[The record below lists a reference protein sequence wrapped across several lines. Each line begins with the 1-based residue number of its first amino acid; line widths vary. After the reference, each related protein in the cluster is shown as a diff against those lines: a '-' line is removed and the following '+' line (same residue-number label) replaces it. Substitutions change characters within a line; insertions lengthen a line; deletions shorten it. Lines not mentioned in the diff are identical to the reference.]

1 MKLKKLLLLN
11 LLLLASVFVAEAQ
24 TPIITGVEHYVTD
37 NLRKEAIPGGG
48 TPSGDYVTG
57 GTYVVGEVIAIKGT
71 NLPTSGIVV
80 TFIGDAGDGG
90 DDVTLTKSVS
100 VMSPANQLTFFPYVS
115 TATELRVRIPVGAK
129 TGVIQIGTG
138 SSPPQSPSSITI
150 ADFGGDGA
158 GTFTLSPSGVV
169 GPGTEIAV
177 TIHGIATG
185 QPLVDSGYSSDSK
198 RQIRNY
204 DVGSYRS
211 RKRDDVAAYT
221 LLGQH
226 LDSDVIAWNQVSFD
240 GGSTWVSATKASSV
254 DQLVRGFVVPLDW
267 SGPIT
272 VKVRQNDG
280 NGNINLIS
288 LAQPL
293 TLFNV
298 ESLTGQGLM
307 QKQRVGG
314 EITIRGTGFST
325 TKNTVVFLGGAAA
338 DVEASTFSHTSTLLK
353 VIVPQGA
360 KTGKIQVKRNVKR
373 KKKLTDVSGTP
384 EEVDVE
390 ISSKEY
396 TGFELIPLE
405 ITGMSPTTQSVGNDI
420 TISGTGF
427 ATRAET
433 RAGSSNIV
441 TFLGGDGV
449 LGGGDDKIVA
459 PADVEVD
466 EAAGTVLTVTIR
478 GGMSGRVQVEGKGSV
493 TSMVT
498 STQALQNMAV
508 SLVHPS
514 GTINVGEE
522 VFIKG
527 SYLKSTSGIHKIT
540 FLGGEG
546 EHDDFTLCYLNGATG
561 MQGKAAGCGKSV
573 AGAFYNKTSTG
584 SFRLPVGA
592 KSGRVKITRGDGV
605 SATGPSVS
613 IRSLVFETSAFD
625 PDEGEVGDVVTIKI
639 RGAALKK
646 GTDARG
652 FAINEIDADWNEVSF
667 GGGPWTKVATTQDSD
682 IKTIFVKI
690 PAGSMSGKV
699 GVRLNDPDPTTS
711 ETDIVLEL
719 TSEDFTVTPTITG
732 FKSGTT
738 AITEAR
744 RGETIKIVGTG
755 FAFEGDGKNIVT
767 ISGTPFYDVKV
778 KNGGTELTVK
788 VPDDAVIGSSIV
800 TKVEV
805 QTSDVHWRPAA
816 FTSVT
821 STALSVIKFEID
833 KKGIKGIKEGTEASA
848 DAADRISNLQ
858 YAGKKIVIKG
868 EGFASSVPDGMILT
882 IGGIKVTPFT
892 VTVDDTSTPSQ
903 TVVVKVPAGLTAGDK
918 AEVVFKMNTAS
929 VTYGDFVVAADP
941 IFQST
946 ASPPTKIEV
955 ETYHFEV
962 AENVGSTP
970 VTFSKAVDNSGVE
983 ITDVTAVS
991 ATDPDGG
998 EVTYALSGTGSDKF
1012 SIDSALGVISTIAE
1026 LDHED
1031 VASYTFTLIVTD
1043 QDGLKIS
1050 PPTVMAEV
1058 KIKVNDVREKTE
1070 FVDDSYDFTIAEN
1083 SGLGVNVSGT
1093 PAILAEDPDNPATIN
1108 YTLLNSG
1115 GTVSDEFKL
1124 ESTTSPVIRVKSA
1137 ILNYEGTKVYNLKVK
1152 ATDPDDEGEAS
1163 LTDEVSVTIS
1173 LTDVNEAPVFV
1184 MAAGGSRVVT
1194 SYSFD
1199 IAEGLRTSAEI
1210 VGRLFIKD
1218 PDAGSTITYELFE
1231 SDGRTVSSEFELVSA
1246 TSPVIQVQSET
1257 NLDYDTSPTSYSL
1270 KVKATDTN
1278 PVLPSPLTVIAEVTI
1293 SLTNVDEG
1301 PMFSAASYSFTVAE
1315 NANFR
1320 GTVMATDEDAGHTV
1334 THTVR
1339 SLSAND
1345 WFEIGSATGVIT
1357 KKSDKTIDY
1366 EALTGS
1372 GSREIRLTVT
1382 ATSGSG
1388 GAEQTKTQTVTI
1400 KVTNVNE
1407 APVLSATNYSFTIA
1421 EDASLGGA
1429 VTGSSAISATDVDA
1443 PETQTY
1449 TIKESNSFFA
1459 INGSLGEITSSQVF
1473 DYESPPPAFN
1483 PGGANP
1489 TYSFTVVVTD
1499 DGGETDEADVTITL
1513 TDVREKTEFVD
1524 AGGNK
1529 VTSYAFTI
1537 DENSGVGVNVSGTPA
1552 ILAEDPDNPASISYT
1567 LSTSSEFELVVESEK
1582 PVIQVK
1588 SGVVLDFET
1597 KSSYTLKVKA
1607 TDPGDGGEPS
1617 LTDEATVSIR
1627 LTDVNEGPVFDPNTY
1642 SFPVAENVA
1651 FSGTVMADDPDDG
1664 HTVAYS
1670 ITTNFPTAAG
1680 AGWFSTGSSSGE
1692 ISSPANTINYE
1703 ALSSTSGVITLTIE
1717 ATAGGKMVT
1726 QDVTITVS
1734 DVDEAPVFYSDA
1746 AGGTTN
1752 EVSAYNVGIHPNQRG
1767 VITSPVIYVADPE
1780 GETLTVS
1787 SSGSTYFEIDPD
1799 EIDDSMNATHKY
1811 QLQVKSGVM
1820 TNIPAGTYTVTI
1832 SASPT
1837 DVTFTVKVVDRAPV
1851 FDVTSFSVD
1860 ENADLTGGNA
1870 LNLKAT
1876 DPDGDLVSY
1885 SISTNFPTASTDK
1898 WFGIDVNGQISNT
1911 ETINYEALSG
1921 TGPIDIRLTVTARAG
1936 GETVTE
1942 DVIITVSDVDE
1953 APVFYSDAAGGT
1965 TNEVIAYTTLSAIDL
1980 DVVDGRVI
1988 TTPLIYVADPEKET
2002 LTVSVSSQV
2011 NSDDA
2016 GVDYFELVDLLDD
2029 TGAGA
2034 DNTDNF
2040 QLEVTHTSNIPA
2052 GRYTVTVS
2060 AVEAV
2065 GAGTAHTTD
2074 ATFTVEVDDRA
2085 PVFDIGGTYAFPVME
2100 NAVFDQTVSAM
2111 DADGDLPSYRIS
2123 ATDPTAA
2130 NGWFSIGSSSGEISS
2145 PVNTINYEALS
2156 GTSGVITLTVL
2167 ATAGGKEATQVVT
2180 ITVSDEDE
2188 APVFYEDAAANTSTD
2203 AYTASIT
2210 ADQRGVI
2217 TSPVIYAADP
2227 EGKTLSVSVSSQVD
2241 SDDAGV
2247 DYFELVDVADDS
2259 GTDAGKTDNFQ
2270 LQVKSSVMT
2279 NIPAGRYAV
2288 TVSAVGPAPHTTDAT
2303 FTVEVDDR
2311 APVFVRGT
2319 YAFDVMENAV
2329 FDQTVEAMDADGDLV
2344 SYRLQS
2350 AFPTAAIGWFTVAT
2364 GGQISSPA
2372 NKINYEALT
2381 DDPREVRL
2389 TVLATAG
2396 GKEATQVVTITVS
2409 DVDEAPVFYNDAAAN
2424 TPTDAYTVDIY
2435 PNARGAITSHVIY
2448 VADPEGETFTVS
2460 VSSQVDSDDAVVDYF
2475 ARISDVAGGTG
2486 AFQLEITHTHNI
2498 PAGIYTVMVSAAE
2511 NTAIGTDH
2519 THSATVTVKVTDR
2532 APVFTGTY
2540 AFTAVENAAFSET
2553 VSATDLDGDLLE
2565 YSLVTVPIEANG
2577 WFAINPN
2584 DGTITADAN
2593 VIDYDV
2599 LPIADPRV
2607 ITLTV
2612 TATPAGATARSKSA
2626 TKDVTIT
2633 VSDEDEAPVFYEDV
2647 AGTTSTPTYTASIE
2661 TNASGELSAPV
2672 LYVSDAE
2679 NESLTVSIS
2688 SQTDPGGSGVSLFT
2702 IASYDDG
2709 EDATDAYKLSVSGVL
2724 SVGTY
2729 TVTVRATEPSSVGT
2743 DHTTDATVEIT
2754 VAAPSADA
2762 APVFYSDAAGATST
2776 TTYTASIETNAS
2788 GELSAPVLYVSDAEN
2803 ESLDVSISSQTDP
2816 GGSGVSLFTIA
2827 SYDDGVSETHAYKL
2841 SVSGTLSVGT
2851 YTVMVSA
2858 VEAAGTAGTT
2868 AQTTD
2873 ATVTITVTDPSATDS
2888 EPVFYSDAAATTS
2901 TSTYTASIETSAS
2914 GDISDPVLYVSDEE
2928 METLT
2933 LSIHSQVDG
2942 SSGAVTFFGIASF
2955 DDSNAA
2961 TDSYRLSVTGAS
2973 AGSYTVTVRATE
2985 AAGTGTDHTTD
2996 AVVTI
3001 TVTDPSATDSEPV
3014 FYSDA
3019 AATTSTSTYTASIET
3034 SASGDISDPVLC
3046 MYQMRKWRP

>member
-1 MKLKKLLLLN
+1 M
-11 LLLLASVFVAEAQ
+11 
-24 TPIITGVEHYVTD
+24 PIIRLLVTSITVVDTDDGDADVPTASPTSTGYELSN
-37 NLRKEAIPGGG
+37 NLDFEAAGSYASGSITTAWTAAGGG
-48 TPSGDYVTG
+48 VGWVPIGDNSTNSDASRFTAIFEGNGHRISNLYINTSTILYVGLFGFVGSGGEIRNLGIEGGSVTG
-57 GTYVVGEVIAIKGT
+57 GGSVGGLAGYNNGGQISACYSTGSVEGGSGAYVGGLVGVNEEAAQISACYSTGSVEGGSGARVGGLVGRNNGGTISACYSTGSVTGTGSSALVGGLVGE
-71 NLPTSGIVV
+71 NSGSAAMISACYSTGSVEGGSGARVGGLVGINSV
-80 TFIGDAGDGG
+80 TGAMISACYSTGSVTGGKYVGGLVGINYESTISACYSTGSVEGG
-90 DDVTLTKSVS
+90 DDARVGGLVGRNYQGSITACYSTGSVRGGSGADIGGLVGYNDGGTITTSYFDATTSGLTVGIGNMTDPYVMGKTTAQLQYPRAYAGVDAATSGTAIYSAWNVDIDGVSGGDDPWHFGANNRYPKLKVNFDGMGAATAAEFGRQRFYFTDASDVEFFSFSVAEGTTSGSIGFAKALTGSPGFSLTDDNFLINSTTGEITVNSDADLDFEDETKNSFELAIVATVGSFSAHLRLNIEVTDVDEAPTITEVRNAAETTITSALRGDVVKIVGTNFSEIEANNTVTIGGATATLTS
-100 VMSPANQLTFFPYVS
+100 A
-115 TATELRVRIPVGAK
+115 TATEL
-129 TGVIQIGTG
+129 
-138 SSPPQSPSSITI
+138 
-150 ADFGGDGA
+150 
-158 GTFTLSPSGVV
+158 
-169 GPGTEIAV
+169 
-177 TIHGIATG
+177 
-185 QPLVDSGYSSDSK
+185 
-198 RQIRNY
+198 
-204 DVGSYRS
+204 
-211 RKRDDVAAYT
+211 
-221 LLGQH
+221 
-226 LDSDVIAWNQVSFD
+226 
-240 GGSTWVSATKASSV
+240 
-254 DQLVRGFVVPLDW
+254 
-267 SGPIT
+267 
-272 VKVRQNDG
+272 
-280 NGNINLIS
+280 
-288 LAQPL
+288 
-293 TLFNV
+293 
-298 ESLTGQGLM
+298 
-307 QKQRVGG
+307 
-314 EITIRGTGFST
+314 
-325 TKNTVVFLGGAAA
+325 
-338 DVEASTFSHTSTLLK
+338 
-353 VIVPQGA
+353 
-360 KTGKIQVKRNVKR
+360 
-373 KKKLTDVSGTP
+373 
-384 EEVDVE
+384 
-390 ISSKEY
+390 
-396 TGFELIPLE
+396 
-405 ITGMSPTTQSVGNDI
+405 
-420 TISGTGF
+420 
-427 ATRAET
+427 
-433 RAGSSNIV
+433 
-441 TFLGGDGV
+441 
-449 LGGGDDKIVA
+449 
-459 PADVEVD
+459 
-466 EAAGTVLTVTIR
+466 VLTVPLGATLGTGTI
-478 GGMSGRVQVEGKGSV
+478 QVSV
-493 TSMVT
+493 TGL
-498 STQALQNMAV
+498 A
-508 SLVHPS
+508 
-514 GTINVGEE
+514 GFGE
-522 VFIKG
+522 FA
-527 SYLKSTSGIHKIT
+527 
-540 FLGGEG
+540 
-546 EHDDFTLCYLNGATG
+546 DFTVYL
-561 MQGKAAGCGKSV
+561 
-573 AGAFYNKTSTG
+573 
-584 SFRLPVGA
+584 
-592 KSGRVKITRGDGV
+592 
-605 SATGPSVS
+605 
-613 IRSLVFETSAFD
+613 
-625 PDEGEVGDVVTIKI
+625 
-639 RGAALKK
+639 
-646 GTDARG
+646 
-652 FAINEIDADWNEVSF
+652 
-667 GGGPWTKVATTQDSD
+667 
-682 IKTIFVKI
+682 
-690 PAGSMSGKV
+690 
-699 GVRLNDPDPTTS
+699 PDPTITRFEDSDGNEITS
-711 ETDIVLEL
+711 ALRRDVVKIIGTNFSA
-719 TSEDFTVTPTITG
+719 TASENTVTMGGAT
-732 FKSGTT
+732 
-738 AITEAR
+738 
-744 RGETIKIVGTG
+744 
-755 FAFEGDGKNIVT
+755 VT
-767 ISGTPFYDVKV
+767 
-778 KNGGTELTVK
+778 L
-788 VPDDAVIGSSIV
+788 
-800 TKVEV
+800 
-805 QTSDVHWRPAA
+805 
-816 FTSVT
+816 TSVT
-821 STALSVIKFEID
+821 STELAITVPAEAPLGTGLIRVSVSDTETAVESSFTVNTSVTIPEDPTLTQNPGVVVRDIGSSAGDRLVTAYNTQGIGKWQYCSSSCTTSEASWMDLTTMISANNGLYFPAAYKIRFKPNMDANTGGVSVKPSISLRAWGGASSESFLDEVSTTSLPASISDITLKVPITPVNDAPTFASAPASNVITITEDDTNPSGHTAAAFSSLVGDVEDVDETAPANIYAITAIGTPASSGKWQYRSSSSASWTDLLTLSSNQFLRVGGSVELRFLPALNYNTSGVTNKPFLSVAALD
-833 KKGIKGIKEGTEASA
+833 ATNTTANGDLGTIPTNRSSGTSSMSLYSLDRMIVVEVTAVN
-848 DAADRISNLQ
+848 DA
-858 YAGKKIVIKG
+858 
-868 EGFASSVPDGMILT
+868 
-882 IGGIKVTPFT
+882 
-892 VTVDDTSTPSQ
+892 
-903 TVVVKVPAGLTAGDK
+903 
-918 AEVVFKMNTAS
+918 
-929 VTYGDFVVAADP
+929 P

-946 ASPPTKIEV
+946 GASPAQIMVK
-955 ETYHFEV
+955 TYHFEV
-962 AENVGSTP
+962 AENVVTE
-970 VTFSKAVDNSGVE
+970 VTFSKAVDDSGAT

-991 ATDPDGG
+991 ALDPDGG
-998 EVTYALSGTGSDKF
+998 EVTYALSGSGSDKF
-1012 SIDSALGVISTIAE
+1012 SIDLASGVISTIGGG
-1026 LDHED
+1026 LNHEED
-1031 VASYTFTLIVTD
+1031 ATYTLTLTVTD
-1043 QDGLKIS
+1043 DDGL
-1050 PPTVMAEV
+1050 
-1058 KIKVNDVREKTE
+1058 
-1070 FVDDSYDFTIAEN
+1070 
-1083 SGLGVNVSGT
+1083 
-1093 PAILAEDPDNPATIN
+1093 
-1108 YTLLNSG
+1108 TLLDGS
-1115 GTVSDEFKL
+1115 
-1124 ESTTSPVIRVKSA
+1124 STTITAAVEITVTDVSESPVFDA
-1137 ILNYEGTKVYNLKVK
+1137 EGT
-1152 ATDPDDEGEAS
+1152 
-1163 LTDEVSVTIS
+1163 
-1173 LTDVNEAPVFV
+1173 
-1184 MAAGGSRVVT
+1184 
-1194 SYSFD
+1194 
-1199 IAEGLRTSAEI
+1199 
-1210 VGRLFIKD
+1210 
-1218 PDAGSTITYELFE
+1218 
-1231 SDGRTVSSEFELVSA
+1231 
-1246 TSPVIQVQSET
+1246 
-1257 NLDYDTSPTSYSL
+1257 
-1270 KVKATDTN
+1270 
-1278 PVLPSPLTVIAEVTI
+1278 
-1293 SLTNVDEG
+1293 
-1301 PMFSAASYSFTVAE
+1301 YSFTVAE
-1315 NANFR
+1315 NADFSK
-1320 GTVMATDEDAGHTV
+1320 TVVAMDGDGDLVSYSMSATSPSAADGWFTV
-1334 THTVR
+1334 ATGGQI
-1339 SLSAND
+1339 SSSANTINY
-1345 WFEIGSATGVIT
+1345 EALSGTSGVIT
-1357 KKSDKTIDY
+1357 LTIEATAGGKMVTQDVMITVSDVD
-1366 EALTGS
+1366 EAPEFAS
-1372 GSREIRLTVT
+1372 GTYAFNV
-1382 ATSGSG
+1382 
-1388 GAEQTKTQTVTI
+1388 AENAVFNQTV
-1400 KVTNVNE
+1400 
-1407 APVLSATNYSFTIA
+1407 SAM
-1421 EDASLGGA
+1421 DADGDLVSYR
-1429 VTGSSAISATDVDA
+1429 ISATD
-1443 PETQTY
+1443 
-1449 TIKESNSFFA
+1449 
-1459 INGSLGEITSSQVF
+1459 
-1473 DYESPPPAFN
+1473 PP
-1483 PGGANP
+1483 
-1489 TYSFTVVVTD
+1489 
-1499 DGGETDEADVTITL
+1499 
-1513 TDVREKTEFVD
+1513 
-1524 AGGNK
+1524 
-1529 VTSYAFTI
+1529 
-1537 DENSGVGVNVSGTPA
+1537 
-1552 ILAEDPDNPASISYT
+1552 
-1567 LSTSSEFELVVESEK
+1567 
-1582 PVIQVK
+1582 
-1588 SGVVLDFET
+1588 
-1597 KSSYTLKVKA
+1597 
-1607 TDPGDGGEPS
+1607 
-1617 LTDEATVSIR
+1617 
-1627 LTDVNEGPVFDPNTY
+1627 
-1642 SFPVAENVA
+1642 
-1651 FSGTVMADDPDDG
+1651 
-1664 HTVAYS
+1664 
-1670 ITTNFPTAAG
+1670 AAG
-1680 AGWFSTGSSSGE
+1680 AGWFSIGSSSGE

-1726 QDVTITVS
+1726 QDVMITVS
-1734 DVDEAPVFYSDA
+1734 DEDEAPAFYNDA

-1752 EVSAYNVGIHPNQRG
+1752 EVSV
-1767 VITSPVIYVADPE
+1767 
-1780 GETLTVS
+1780 
-1787 SSGSTYFEIDPD
+1787 
-1799 EIDDSMNATHKY
+1799 
-1811 QLQVKSGVM
+1811 
-1820 TNIPAGTYTVTI
+1820 YTVDI
-1832 SASPT
+1832 YP
-1837 DVTFTVKVVDRAPV
+1837 
-1851 FDVTSFSVD
+1851 
-1860 ENADLTGGNA
+1860 NARGA
-1870 LNLKAT
+1870 
-1876 DPDGDLVSY
+1876 
-1885 SISTNFPTASTDK
+1885 
-1898 WFGIDVNGQISNT
+1898 
-1911 ETINYEALSG
+1911 
-1921 TGPIDIRLTVTARAG
+1921 
-1936 GETVTE
+1936 
-1942 DVIITVSDVDE
+1942 
-1953 APVFYSDAAGGT
+1953 
-1965 TNEVIAYTTLSAIDL
+1965 
-1980 DVVDGRVI
+1980 I

-2040 QLEVTHTSNIPA
+2040 QLQVKSSVVPNIPA
-2052 GRYTVTVS
+2052 GIYTVTVS

-2074 ATFTVEVDDRA
+2074 AMFTVAVDDRV
-2085 PVFDIGGTYAFPVME
+2085 PVFASGTYAFDVME
-2100 NAVFDQTVSAM
+2100 NAVFNQTVSAM
-2111 DADGDLPSYRIS
+2111 DADGDLVSYSLDSTSPPAADGWFTVATGGQISSSANTINYEALSGTSGVITLTIEATAGGKMVTQDVMITVSDEDEAPVFAPDTYSFTVAENAVFNQNVSVTDPDGDLPSYRIS
-2123 ATDPTAA
+2123 ATDPPAAGAGWFSIGSSSGEISSPANTINYEALSSTSGVITLTIEATAGGVKVTQDVMITVSDEDETPVFAPDTYAFDVMENAVFNQTVSAMDADGDLVSYRMSATSPSAADGWFTVATDGQISSSA
-2130 NGWFSIGSSSGEISS
+2130 NTINYEALSGTSGVITLTIEATAGGKMVTQDVMITVSDVDEAPEFASGTYAFNVAENAVFNQTVSAMDADGDLVSYSLDSTSPPAADGWFTVATGGQISSSANTINYEALSGTSGVITLTIEATAGGKMVTQDVMITVSDVDEAPVFAPDTYSFTVAENAVFNQNVSVTDPDGDLPSYRISATDPPAAGAGWFSIGSSSGEISS

-3034 SASGDISDPVLC
+3034 SASGDISDPVLYVSDAEMETLTLSIHSQVDGSSGAVTFFGIASFDDSNAATDSYRLSVTGASAGSYTVTVRATEAAGTGTDHTTDAVVTIRVTGPGERGDEGLFFNIPHVDALEAPSVYPNPASHQLRFTHLSSTRSYTC
-3046 MYQMRKWRP
+3046 KIYTLVGQQVLSTTVPGSYAVDVAHLSLGQYIVILRDEDGSEILRDKLLIK